1 MRRWLKM
8 NFLQAFRMAVKS
20 ILSSKMRSF
29 LTMLGIIIGI
39 FSVIVLIAMGEGT
52 KKDISDSI
60 SSMGTNL
67 ITINLTGNRD
77 RKITTEEI
85 NNLKEQAGIEDIA
98 PIITSSVT
106 AKVGNR
112 SMQTSLEGSDVGY
125 TTIRNINVQEGR
137 FISDEDISGRLKVA
151 VIGVDIVDQIFEK
164 NEAVGKTITLNG
176 TNFTV
181 IGVLESK
188 GTSMLGSNDN
198 KIIIPIT
205 TAQRF
210 LRNTVIRTFYVQ
222 ATSPEMV
229 DIAQAQLELFLTRK
243 TNGESNAYRV
253 LNQTELLETRNQ
265 AANRFTMM
273 LAGIAA
279 ISLVVGGIGIM
290 NIMLVSVTERTR
302 EIGIRKAIGAKR
314 KNILTQFLIEAL
326 CVSGL
331 GGVLGV
337 ALGFIGCEI
346 LPKLL
351 KQSVIMSG
359 RIVFLSFAFSAAVGI
374 VFGLYPANKASKLKP
389 IDALRYE

>member
-1 MRRWLKM
+1 M

-67 ITINLTGNRD
+67 ITISLTGNRD
-77 RKITTEEI
+77 RKITTDEI
-85 NNLKEQAGIEDIA
+85 ADLKTMPGIEDIA
-98 PIITSSVT
+98 PVITSSVN
-106 AKVGNR
+106 AKAGNT
-112 SMQTSLEGSDVGY
+112 SMQASLEASDPGY
-125 TTIRNINVQEGR
+125 ASIRNVNVQEGR
-137 FISDEDISGRLKVA
+137 FISDEDVEGRLKVA
-151 VIGVDIVDQIFEK
+151 VIGVDVVDQAFEK

-176 TNFTV
+176 TNFLV
-181 IGVLESK
+181 IGVLQAK
-188 GTSMLGSNDN
+188 GTSMAGSNDN
-198 KIIIPIT
+198 KIIIPIS

-210 LRNTVIRTFYVQ
+210 LKNTSIRTFYVQ
-222 ATSPEMV
+222 ATSPDMV
-229 DIAQAQLELFLTRK
+229 DSAQAQLELFLTKK

-253 LNQTELLETRNQ
+253 MNQTELLETRSE
-265 AANRFTMM
+265 AADKFTMM

-326 CVSGL
+326 CVSGV
-331 GGVLGV
+331 GGMLGV
-337 ALGFIGCEI
+337 MLGFVGCQI
-346 LPKLL
+346 LPKIL
-351 KQSVIMSG
+351 KQSVVMSG
-359 RIVFLSFAFSAAVGI
+359 KVVLLSFIFSAGVGI
-374 VFGLYPANKASKLKP
+374 IFGLYPASKASKLRP